1 MRNVARRGVG
11 RSGSRSVHLLGV
23 LLLLLAGFTRS
34 SVQLAHALP
43 ANIDG
48 DGDGYVDALETALG
62 SDPAVQAS
70 TPESVAR
77 AGSCFDGEDNDGD
90 AAVDD
95 TDTGCTAPE
104 PVESTFPGAG
114 MDVFDSSLNLDDYD
128 VDIGGGIHCLF
139 DLSASGPVAVT
150 RSAPAGTPAVIDVE
164 IIAMQLTGVGSVV
177 PGGNCIVPSGDYEIT
192 IVESAT
198 QASVGQVTD
207 ANADPALDFPADS
220 FFDVFFDIVVQ
231 PGVVDFVVPGGPP
244 GGPPGA
250 PTRVENTINTIP
262 PYHGGKNT
270 LCYQVAGLAHEHCP
284 KAPPDHYVCYK
295 AKFAPK
301 FAKREVTLVDQFD
314 QAGVGTQNQ
323 VVKPTL
329 FCTPASKNGEPLYE
343 ETGHLECYKIKGQ
356 KKERTVLVRNQFGLR
371 TVTTKKSALLC
382 LPTEKNDEGAPQ
394 QLDHFQC
401 YKGKFPKVEKRD
413 VTLVDQFGTV
423 QTRAVK
429 PQLLCNPTSK
439 NGEPIHNP
447 LNHLE
452 CYKIEPRPVKQT
464 AAASNQFGDETV
476 STKKAVMVCLPSSKT
491 ESVTTT
497 TTTVTVPDSTTTTI
511 PGGIDLMLGYE
522 HTNPGVSS
530 TLCGKVT
537 APSMPGGSG
546 TVGID
551 GPSPGNRTVQ
561 LNQNGV
567 GRFQHT
573 ITQFGGYAVVV
584 QVGELTTNGNINV
597 GPTEVPCP

>member
-1 MRNVARRGVG
+1 MRNVARRGVR
-11 RSGSRSVHLLGV
+11 RSGTRNVRLVGA
-23 LLLLLAGFTRS
+23 LLLFLAILTRP
-34 SVQLAHALP
+34 SVQVAHGLP
-43 ANIDG
+43 GSIDG
-48 DGDGYVDALETALG
+48 DGDGHLDALEVALG
-62 SDPAVQAS
+62 SDPQVQTS

-90 AAVDD
+90 AAIDD
-95 TDTGCTAPE
+95 ADTGCTVPE
-104 PVESTFPGAG
+104 PAENTFPGAG
-114 MDVFDSSLNLDDYD
+114 MDVFDSSLTLDDYD
-128 VDIGGGIHCLF
+128 VDLGGGSHCLF
-139 DLSASGPVAVT
+139 DLSATGPVAVT
-150 RSAPAGTPAVIDVE
+150 RSAPAGIPAVIDVE
-164 IIAMQLTGVGSVV
+164 IVAMQLTGVGTVV
-177 PGGNCIVPSGDYEIT
+177 PGGSNCPVPGGDYNLT

-198 QASVGQVTD
+198 QTSTGQVTD
-207 ANADPALDFPADS
+207 ANDDPALDFPADS
-220 FFDVFFDIVVQ
+220 FFDVFFDIVVEL
-231 PGVVDFVVPGGPP
+231 GAADFVVPGGPP

-250 PTRVENTINTIP
+250 PTRVENTINTLP
-262 PYHGGKNT
+262 PYQGGKNT

-284 KAPPDHYVCYK
+284 KAPPDHYLCYK

-314 QAGVGTQNQ
+314 QAGAGTQSQ
-323 VVKPTL
+323 VLKPTL
-329 FCTPASKNGEPLYE
+329 FCNPASKNGEPLYE
-343 ETGHLECYKIKGQ
+343 KTGHLECYKIKGQ

-371 TVTTKKSALLC
+371 TVMTKKSALLC

-413 VTLVDQFGTV
+413 IVLVDQFGTV

-464 AAASNQFGDETV
+464 VTARNQFGDETV
-476 STKKAVMVCLPSSKT
+476 STKKAVMVCLPSGKT

-497 TTTVTVPDSTTTTI
+497 TTTVTIPDSTTTTI
-511 PGGIDLMLGYE
+511 PSIDLMLGVE
-522 HTNPGVSS
+522 HGETSS

-537 APSMPGGSG
+537 APSMPNASGS
-546 TVGID
+546 VGID

-573 ITQFGGYAVVV
+573 ITSYGGYSVVV
-584 QVGELTTNGNINV
+584 QVGTLTTNGTINV